1 MGGGLMNIIPS
12 MDLYK
17 QKITR
22 LERGVFATRK
32 HYPIDPLTMVKR
44 FESDGATRIHVVDLE
59 ATEKGVIAH
68 RDLILEMV
76 KSVKIPIQVGGGIRN
91 FDIARDYLN
100 HGVDTVVLGSLA
112 IQDVGGLKAFI
123 KEYPNRVVV
132 ALDIKNEIIM
142 THGWQVSSDIS
153 LWTFLDVLSTFKDLK
168 VMITDIQT
176 DGMLKGPNI
185 RLYDKIKNITLL
197 SVMASGG
204 LTRCKDIQALKAFGV
219 EEAIL
224 GKAMYEEI
232 LPLKEAIS
240 CSQKES
246 SLV

>member
-1 MGGGLMNIIPS
+1 
-12 MDLYK
+12 
-17 QKITR
+17 
-22 LERGVFATRK
+22 
-32 HYPIDPLTMVKR
+32 
-44 FESDGATRIHVVDLE
+44 
-59 ATEKGVIAH
+59 
-68 RDLILEMV
+68 MV

-123 KEYPNRVVV
+123 KEFPNRVVV